1 MRCTAVAAA
10 LTVMLAMAAPAGAAS
25 RAPAGIPAVDA
36 VQTVL
41 QWLTRFWPAPA
52 AVSQPAAQSPTRWQ
66 KQSGMIDPD
75 GTPPSSTTSACPSCD
90 KSGAIDPDG

>member
-1 MRCTAVAAA
+1 MRCTAVAAV

-41 QWLTRFWPAPA
+41 QWFTRFWPAPVT
-52 AVSQPAAQSPTRWQ
+52 VSQPAAQSPTRWQ

-75 GTPPSSTTSACPSCD
+75 GKPSPTAGSST
-90 KSGAIDPDG
+90 SGDRSTGVDPDG